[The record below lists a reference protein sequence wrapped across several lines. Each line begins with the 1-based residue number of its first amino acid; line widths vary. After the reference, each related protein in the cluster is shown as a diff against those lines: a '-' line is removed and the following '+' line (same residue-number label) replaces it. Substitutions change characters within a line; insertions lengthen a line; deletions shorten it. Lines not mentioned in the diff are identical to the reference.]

1 MVAYRRAILL
11 VRIALI
17 VASVWACGAKAR
29 ADNDAKAIPWD
40 LERLSA
46 PPPFLWI
53 DASGPVRSL
62 FYEGETYR
70 GKPTRVFAYY
80 ATPAVPEGGKP
91 RDKSLPA
98 VVLLHGGGG
107 TAFREWA
114 ELWAKR
120 GYAAIAMDLAG
131 HRPAEDKNPHQRE
144 NRERLSDGGPDQG
157 DEEKFGSIDK
167 PLGEQWP
174 YHAVAAALR
183 AHSLVRGFAEVDAER
198 TAVTGISWGGYL
210 TSIVAGVDPRFKAAV
225 PVYGCGFLHDN
236 SAWLERLTNM
246 THEQR
251 ERWITLWDP
260 SRYLKTVSM
269 PILFINGT
277 NDFAY
282 PLDSYMKSYDAVP
295 GSKQIRVTVNMPH
308 SHPAGWAP
316 HEIGLFIDQHL
327 QGGKPLPTV
336 GEPRIEGGKVRVACA
351 SPLKLARGSLHL
363 TTGAGAFKDREWQ
376 SFPATFDE
384 GTLVADVPV
393 ADATAWFMTVADER
407 GAIVSSRVVLGEAK
421 TASQARP

>member
-1 MVAYRRAILL
+1 MVGCRTAKLFVRMVL
-11 VRIALI
+11 VL
-17 VASVWACGAKAR
+17 ASAGAWGAE
-29 ADNDAKAIPWD
+29 APAVDAAKAIPWD
-40 LERLSA
+40 LKRLSA
-46 PPPFLWI
+46 PPPFQWI
-53 DASGPVRSL
+53 DAQGPVRSL
-62 FYEGETYR
+62 FYDGETYG

-80 ATPAVPEGGKP
+80 ATPATPEDGKP

-107 TAFREWA
+107 TAFREWT

-131 HRPAEDKNPHQRE
+131 CRPAEDKNRHQRE
-144 NRERLSDGGPDQG
+144 NRERLPDGGPDQG
-157 DEEKFGSIDK
+157 DEEKFGSIDM
-167 PLGEQWP
+167 PIGEQWS

-183 AHSLVRGFAEVDAER
+183 AHSLVRSFAEVDAER

-225 PVYGCGFLHDN
+225 PIYGCGFLHHN

-251 ERWITLWDP
+251 ERWVTLWDP

-295 GSKQIRVTVNMPH
+295 GAKQIRVTVNMPH

-316 HEIGLFIDQHL
+316 QEIGLFVDQHL

-336 GEPRIEGGKVRVACA
+336 GEPRIADGKVRVRCA
-351 SPLKLARGSLHL
+351 SPLKLVRGSLHL
-363 TTGAGAFKDREWQ
+363 TTAAGAFKEREWQ
-376 SFPATFDE
+376 SAPATIDE
-384 GTLVADVPV
+384 ETLVADVPP
-393 ADATAWFMTVADER
+393 AEATAWFVTVADER
-407 GAIVSSRVVLGEAK
+407 GAIVSSRVVLRESK
-421 TASQARP
+421 NDSQGRP